1 MKLNHNSFSAKVYR
15 WFFMKTEM
23 PSNLCPYFWELVL
36 AYTLSIPVLVV
47 TAIYEI
53 ICMKDQKNKPADTPG
68 ERFIL
73 GILAWVVLFIIVCLI
88 SPIALFWTTPE
99 KDSSLWNLISAGLL
113 VWATVV
119 IVGIIIG
126 IKYLKEKRDTS
137 KFDKR
142 IKGRRS
148 VYDEDGHWIRYEY
161 AEPKPNILLEFI
173 KAKYN
178 KYCPK
183 IEWKR

>member
-1 MKLNHNSFSAKVYR
+1 MKLNHNSFSAKFYR
-15 WFFMKTEM
+15 WFFMQSEM
-23 PSNLCPYFWELVL
+23 PSNLCPYFWKLVL

-47 TAIYEI
+47 TSIYEI

-99 KDSSLWNLISAGLL
+99 KDSSLWNLITSGILIWIGA
-113 VWATVV
+113 
-119 IVGIIIG
+119 IIIG
-126 IKYLKEKRDTS
+126 IVLGIKHIKEKRDEA
-137 KFDKR
+137 KWKKKNR
-142 IKGRRS
+142 HN
-148 VYDEDGHWIRYEY
+148 VYDEHGNWVGYHHE
-161 AEPKPNILLEFI
+161 EPKPNILLEFI